1 MSALKIW
8 GLPGACIMSAECICV
23 CVCVFVTDVC
33 TCENHTSHFYPI
45 VIGFVKVPL
54 GVSGRS
60 CKLVLILRRF
70 FSCSHSLLL
79 ESFP

>member
-1 MSALKIW
+1 M
-8 GLPGACIMSAECICV
+8 PAECICV

-60 CKLVLILRRF
+60 CKLVLILRRS